1 MKCFLTALAVLL
13 ASTLV
18 PTLVPNL
25 VSGQMPTPG
34 GGPLTRHY
42 RDGETLT
49 YHMTAVNE
57 DQHYTADASGTVKK
71 TADGSYIEEFRWT
84 GMTSNGQPVTLAP
97 AMAQFR
103 QPLSL
108 DPNWMPSAPDLSK
121 TDPKMVGPI
130 LDLMTFY
137 VDLWITNKVGAL
149 QHPGDH
155 FYVPSPQPGSWADG
169 TRVLVGKSHIDFDLN
184 LQSIDQAKQTAVV
197 VVHHV
202 PPPHPNLQFPAEWM
216 QAPVADTANNWVE
229 VTKTKDGKYEAG
241 AGKETFDV
249 TMTVSTADGRILSA
263 SMDNPVVMSGRECDD
278 AALTKCGVA
287 QPHTIHRHV
296 EIALVH

>member
-1 MKCFLTALAVLL
+1 MKYSLAALAVLL

-18 PTLVPNL
+18 SAQTPA
-25 VSGQMPTPG
+25 PG

-49 YHMTAVNE
+49 YHMTATNE
-57 DQHYTADASGTVKK
+57 DWHYTADASGTVTK
-71 TADGSYIEEFRWT
+71 TADGSYVEEFRWT

-103 QPLSL
+103 EPLSL
-108 DPNWMPSAPDLSK
+108 DPNRMPSGPDVSK
-121 TDPKMVGPI
+121 ADPKMVGPI

-137 VDLWITNKVGAL
+137 VDLWIVNKVGIL
-149 QHPGDH
+149 RRPGDH
-155 FYVPSPQPGSWADG
+155 FYLPIPQVNSWADG
-169 TRVLVGKSHIDFDLN
+169 THVLLGKDQIDFDLN
-184 LQSIDQAKQTAVV
+184 VLSLDQAKQTAVV
-197 VVHHV
+197 LIHHV
-202 PPPHPNLQFPAEWM
+202 PPTHPNLQFPAQWM

-229 VTKTKDGKYEAG
+229 VTKTEDGKYEAG
-241 AGKETFDV
+241 VGKETFDV
-249 TMTVSTADGRILSA
+249 TITVSTADGRILSA
-263 SMDNPVVMSGRECDD
+263 TMDNPVVTSSRTCED

-296 EIALVH
+296 EIALEH